1 MAPNDILRLDF
12 SKMSDSDWPI
22 HPQLAK
28 DTIHLG
34 DLPLAR
40 VVIIKDPNDFWLL
53 VPCCG

>member
-1 MAPNDILRLDF
+1 
-12 SKMSDSDWPI
+12 MSDSDWPI